1 MVESLHVCGYER
13 CGKSFASPL
22 RLTDLSRKPRSETYY
37 ACPYCFS
44 RMDECDHDV
53 SDELQLIRKSGYD
66 EETDES
72 PRKNVKSAVQK
83 ELGNETVAVQCPHQM
98 GYLRTRSKDQAVPD
112 TCLTCPKILQC
123 MI

>member
-1 MVESLHVCGYER
+1 MVESLHVCNYER

-22 RLTDLSRKPRSETYY
+22 RLTDLSHKPRSETYN

-44 RMDECDHDV
+44 RMDEYDHECTN
-53 SDELQLIRKSGYD
+53 ELRLPKKNEYD
-66 EETDES
+66 EETDDDHK
-72 PRKNVKSAVQK
+72 RNVKSTVQK
-83 ELGNETVAVQCPHQM
+83 ETEKQTGSVQCPYQM
-98 GYLRTRSKDQAVPD
+98 GYLRSRSKDKAVPD

>member
-1 MVESLHVCGYER
+1 
-13 CGKSFASPL
+13 
-22 RLTDLSRKPRSETYY
+22 
-37 ACPYCFS
+37 
-44 RMDECDHDV
+44 MDECDHDV